1 MQEEDFQ
8 QTAIVLDAP
17 IIEKWTR
24 VSSTSMNLIWK
35 KTEAE
40 ADGYE
45 VQYSRAADFAANV
58 DTVKITDVDTVSTTV
73 KDLDKNKKYYVRI
86 RSPIKSAGQVYYSQW
101 VSYAGVKADKT
112 AAISLVK
119 KAGKTFELNSS
130 AGQKTGQY
138 DVVQGSCTDGTYAY
152 YVLYNKSNSK
162 CRILKSRL
170 SDNATVKVS
179 GVLNLNHGNDITY
192 NSDLK
197 KLVVAHY
204 SGAPYR
210 LSLVD
215 PESLTVTSYQDVKIP
230 ESLEGASSS
239 ELAAIK
245 GFSGVAYNSE
255 RHQYVVR
262 INQSHNYLLLD
273 ENMEPVKYVAVS
285 KAGNNLNQGIDANND
300 YIFDVQSK
308 AGSYNTVIAYDWDG
322 EYQYSTRIP
331 TGYEMESLFH
341 NGDKFY
347 AAVYS
352 SYYQTYYT
360 THYKTKKVKWKRVKV
375 KWKKVRGKWRY
386 KTKKKKVRV
395 TYTVPHTYLVRDN
408 YVYNLGKI

>member
-1 MQEEDFQ
+1 MR
-8 QTAIVLDAP
+8 LAP
-17 IIEKWTR
+17 VTEKWTR
-24 VSSTSMNLIWK
+24 VSTTCMKLTWK

-86 RSPIKSAGQVYYSQW
+86 RSYIKSAGQVYYSQW

-179 GVLNLNHGNDITY
+179 GILNLNHGNDITY

-215 PESLTVTSYQDVKIP
+215 LESLTVTSYQDVKIP

-308 AGSYNTVIAYDWDG
+308 AGSYNTVIAYD
-322 EYQYSTRIP
+322 
-331 TGYEMESLFH
+331 
-341 NGDKFY
+341 
-347 AAVYS
+347 
-352 SYYQTYYT
+352 
-360 THYKTKKVKWKRVKV
+360 
-375 KWKKVRGKWRY
+375 
-386 KTKKKKVRV
+386 
-395 TYTVPHTYLVRDN
+395 
-408 YVYNLGKI
+408 